1 MKRRVT
7 DHEAVGRL
15 EDLRL
20 SGQAISLEDVQVA
33 LRDSNEWWSVI
44 FDRAGLA
51 VVVGSADGEVLASS
65 PSFERIFGYTQDEIK
80 DVGGIAAMTHPD
92 DLPLDLE
99 LFGELVQGHRD
110 HYQLVKRY
118 HHKNG
123 SLLWGRLT
131 VLLLRDAGNEPRFVV
146 AMMQDITE
154 SRRAE
159 ELEQRMRTASM
170 RRNQALEL
178 NDNIVQGLAV
188 AKMALEG
195 GFDEKAKETL
205 ATTLEKARAIVSELL
220 SDMNDSGEFPL
231 VRESAAETN

>member
-1 MKRRVT
+1 MKRRST

-15 EDLRL
+15 EELQL
-20 SGQAISLEDVQVA
+20 SGRDISLEDVKVA
-33 LRDSNEWWSVI
+33 LSNSNEWWSVI

-51 VVVGSADGEVLASS
+51 LVVGTVDGQLLSVS
-65 PSFERIFGYTQDEIK
+65 PSFERIFGYSRDEIK

-99 LFGELVQGHRD
+99 LFGELVSGQRD
-110 HYQLVKRY
+110 HYQIAKRY
-118 HHKNG
+118 HRKDG
-123 SLLWGRLT
+123 ALLWGRLT
-131 VLLLRDAGNEPRFVV
+131 VLLLRDAENEPRFVV

-154 SRRAE
+154 SRRAD
-159 ELEQRMRTASM
+159 ELEQRMRTASI
-170 RRNQALEL
+170 RRDQALEL

-205 ATTLEKARAIVSELL
+205 ESTLEKARAIVTDLL
-220 SDMNDSGEFPL
+220 QDFGDSGEFPL
-231 VRESAAETN
+231 VRQGPAETA